1 MQNKNR
7 FNQSTENEEERMVNL
22 WKNRIVLCVEKNK
35 SKFVKGGALARRRGP
50 STTDKIAYL
59 ASNFVTPAPSFGALG
74 RVLAGQAFKGV
85 KDNVDYYRKGKGFDI
100 HKAILKVA
108 PKKGFV
114 TPGHKY
120 TGPGNPL
127 EKQVKWDP
135 KTGKI
140 LEIYEEP
147 TGKTDAVSMQ
157 HDVDYSVCAN
167 KPSKDQVKCK
177 NEADRKMV
185 KSLDAIPWKDRQWGH
200 AIARNTIAGKA
211 NLGLGVKKGSQ
222 KTRKAVDPF
231 PKNCSLPLK
240 YDVYD
245 RIEEKLLHSYKY
257 ELIDMLESE
266 NELRMICNDMKKE
279 MLKEIINSFN
289 DDDIESENESMHN
302 VSGISDY
309 SEYSDFSD
317 YEDDEPNI

>member
-1 MQNKNR
+1 MCKSYCVSCKTKTDSINPRKMKSKNGQLMEKS
-7 FNQSTENEEERMVNL
+7 NCSM
-22 WKNRIVLCVEKNK
+22 CGKNK
-35 SKFVKGGALARRRGP
+35 SKFVKGGALARRKGP
-50 STTDKIAYL
+50 STTDKIAYV
-59 ASNFVTPAPSFGALG
+59 ASNFVTPAPSFRAFG

-114 TPGHKY
+114 MPGHKY

-127 EKQVKWDP
+127 EKQVKWDS

-140 LEIYEEP
+140 LEIYEKP

-167 KPSKDQVKCK
+167 KRSKDQVKCK

-200 AIARNTIAGKA
+200 AITRNTIAGKA
-211 NLGLGVKKGSQ
+211 KLGLGVKK
-222 KTRKAVDPF
+222 RKS
-231 PKNCSLPLK
+231 KN
-240 YDVYD
+240 
-245 RIEEKLLHSYKY
+245 
-257 ELIDMLESE
+257 
-266 NELRMICNDMKKE
+266 
-279 MLKEIINSFN
+279 
-289 DDDIESENESMHN
+289 
-302 VSGISDY
+302 
-309 SEYSDFSD
+309 
-317 YEDDEPNI
+317 